1 MSGQHLVELQVEG
14 MTCTNCASTVRRR
27 LEKGGME
34 QVQVDFASGEVS
46 FVNNTPLS
54 VSEIAGQI
62 DELGYH
68 VKQNGVAEKK
78 NS

>member
-1 MSGQHLVELQVEG
+1 MSGQQFVELQVEG
-14 MTCTNCASTVRRR
+14 MTCTNCAATVRRR

-46 FVNNTPLS
+46 FINPTPLS
-54 VSEIAGQI
+54 TNDIAAQI

-68 VKQNGVAEKK
+68 VMRGEGEKK
-78 NS
+78 NF